1 MKIALQVLA
10 ERFGYLIFAIHPNL
24 FMPISTQANLQHSST
39 ESASL
44 RRALRV
50 IACRQ
55 FSPFKVF
62 IAREH
67 GVVVVLSPKVGTTTF
82 RHVMRRAYC
91 ELLGRKDAS
100 DGRYKLFRKARQFPY
115 APLRDYFQVFGA
127 PEKYDFYGFV
137 RNPYA
142 RLKSAWVDK
151 LAFGHQEGYPPSIRR
166 VFTGRSDLS
175 QVRRFA
181 RRNDLAGSA
190 KNSAIPFATFVDF
203 VAAQR
208 TGTRNHHWDE
218 QFCTLFMDRIHYAK
232 LFKMESDFVSGTTE
246 ILARI
251 GVTESWARAA
261 LAQPCNQSRKFRD
274 EIYTPELAETV
285 QRIYARDFAALD
297 YDVDSWRGL

>member
-1 MKIALQVLA
+1 MIPTLIETAALQ
-10 ERFGYLIFAIHPNL
+10 
-24 FMPISTQANLQHSST
+24 T
-39 ESASL
+39 ASLTPTNDL

-50 IACRQ
+50 MACRQ

-91 ELLGRKDAS
+91 EVLGRKDAS

-127 PEKYDFYGFV
+127 PEQYDFHCFV

-151 LAFGHQEGYPPSIRR
+151 WAFGHEEGYPPSIRR
-166 VFTGRSDLS
+166 YGTGRSDLS

-181 RRNDLAGSA
+181 RHNDLAGGA
-190 KNSAIPFATFVDF
+190 KNSAIPFATFVAF
-203 VAAQR
+203 IAGQR

-218 QFCTLFMDRIHYAK
+218 QFCTLFMDRIRYAQIW
-232 LFKMESDFVSGTTE
+232 KMESDFVSGTTE
-246 ILARI
+246 ILRRI
-251 GVTESWARAA
+251 GVEESWARQA
-261 LAQPCNQSRKFRD
+261 LAQPRNQSRQFKD
-274 EIYTPELAETV
+274 EVFTPELAQTV
-285 QRIYARDFAALD
+285 QRIYARDFATLD

>member
-1 MKIALQVLA
+1 MFLPTLVETTALQTMSPT
-10 ERFGYLIFAIHPNL
+10 RTSG
-24 FMPISTQANLQHSST
+24 
-39 ESASL
+39 L

-67 GVVVVLSPKVGTTTF
+67 GVVVILSPKVGTTTF

-100 DGRYKLFRKARQFPY
+100 DGRYRWFRKARQFPY
-115 APLRDYFQVFGA
+115 SPLRDYFQVFSES
-127 PEKYDFYGFV
+127 EKYDFYCYV

-181 RRNDLAGSA
+181 RRNNLAGGA
-190 KNSAIPFATFVDF
+190 KNSAIPFATFVSF
-203 VAAQR
+203 IASQR

-218 QFCTLFMDRIHYAK
+218 QFCTLFMDRISYTK
-232 LFKMESDFVSGTTE
+232 IWKMESDFVEGTTE

-251 GVTESWARAA
+251 GVPESWARDA
-261 LAQPCNQSRKFRD
+261 LAQPRNQSREFRD
-274 EIYTPELAETV
+274 EVYTTELAATV
-285 QRIYARDFAALD
+285 QRVYARDFAALD
-297 YDVDSWRGL
+297 YDVESWRGL

>member
-1 MKIALQVLA
+1 
-10 ERFGYLIFAIHPNL
+10 
-24 FMPISTQANLQHSST
+24 MPTSTQIPIQHDADQT
-39 ESASL
+39 TGL

-82 RHVMRRAYC
+82 RHVVRRAYC

-115 APLRDYFQVFGA
+115 SPIGDYFQVFGQ
-127 PEKYDFYGFV
+127 PNDFDFYCFV

-151 LAFGHQEGYPPSIRR
+151 LAFGHEDGYAPSIRR
-166 VFTGRSDLS
+166 GLPTRSTLS
-175 QVRRFA
+175 RVRRFA
-181 RRNDLAGSA
+181 RQNNVAGGA

-203 VAAQR
+203 IAAQR

-218 QFCTLFMDRIHYAK
+218 QFCTLFMDRIRYAQIWK
-232 LFKMESDFVSGTTE
+232 LESDFTRGTSE
-246 ILARI
+246 ILGRI
-251 GVTESWARAA
+251 GVPESWAHEA
-261 LAQPCNQSRKFRD
+261 LAQPRNQSRKFKD
-274 EIYTPELAETV
+274 EVYTPEIAQTV
-285 QRIYARDFAALD
+285 QRIYARDFEALD
-297 YDVDSWRGL
+297 YDVESWRGL

>member
-1 MKIALQVLA
+1 MLLPTLGETAALQTSS
-10 ERFGYLIFAIHPNL
+10 P
-24 FMPISTQANLQHSST
+24 PTANV
-39 ESASL
+39 

-62 IAREH
+62 VAREH

-91 ELLGRKDAS
+91 ELLGRQDAS

-115 APLRDYFQVFGA
+115 SPVGDYFQVFGA
-127 PEKYDFYGFV
+127 PENYNFYGFV

-151 LAFGHQEGYPPSIRR
+151 WARGHEEGYPPSLRR

-181 RRNDLAGSA
+181 RQNQLAGA
-190 KNSAIPFATFVDF
+190 RKNSAIPFATFVGF

-218 QFCTLFMDRIHYAK
+218 QFCTLFMDRIRYAK

-246 ILARI
+246 ILGRI
-251 GVTESWARAA
+251 GVAENWAREA
-261 LAQPCNQSRKFRD
+261 LAQPRNQSRKFKG
-274 EIYTPELAETV
+274 EVFTPELAETV